1 MSTPA
6 QIAANQANG
15 IGDRE
20 PGKLPFFMIT
30 ENIDGRNLSC
40 KIFR

>member
-1 MSTPA
+1 MSSPQ

-20 PGKLPFFMIT
+20 LESCPFAVMA
-30 ENIDGRNLSC
+30 ENSANEFQRRFFID
-40 KIFR
+40 